1 MYHLALFG
9 FGNTLGYERV
19 YQCRVTR
26 PRRGQETQHR
36 AAHVATLSKRNACY
50 TELSEPK
57 RNGVSHRQE
66 QG

>member
-9 FGNTLGYERV
+9 CGSTLGYEQV

-26 PRRGQETQHR
+26 PRRDQETQHR
-36 AAHVATLSKRNACY
+36 AAHVVTLSKRDACC
-50 TELSEPK
+50 TKLSGSK
-57 RNGVSHRQE
+57 RNGVSNRQE